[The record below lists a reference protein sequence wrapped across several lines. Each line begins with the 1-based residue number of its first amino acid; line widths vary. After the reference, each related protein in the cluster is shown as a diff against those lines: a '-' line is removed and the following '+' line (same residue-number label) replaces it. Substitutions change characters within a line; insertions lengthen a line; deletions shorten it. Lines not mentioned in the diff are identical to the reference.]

1 MSHDT
6 ILHRAIRPAV
16 RRLARTRVTPDHLTM
31 LRFATGLLAAAA
43 FVQGEELW
51 VDVGAGIFL
60 VSAFLDRADG
70 ELARQTRRFSRH
82 GHRYDLIADG
92 TAGIMAFVALG
103 LGATDGPL
111 GFLAAVLGLSAGV
124 GVAALFWQINVQ
136 ELGSLPQY
144 ANGSGRVLVDPDD
157 AMFTVPVLLWCF
169 GAEPVVVATGT
180 VPPVIALWKAL
191 SHRRRVALSVP
202 QRRSHTRAG

>member
-16 RRLARTRVTPDHLTM
+16 RRLARTRVTPNHLTM
-31 LRFATGLLAAAA
+31 LRFATGLLAAVA
-43 FVQGEELW
+43 FAQGEEFW

-70 ELARQTRRFSRH
+70 A
-82 GHRYDLIADG
+82 
-92 TAGIMAFVALG
+92 AGSMAFVALG

-111 GFLAAVLGLSAGV
+111 GFLAAILGLSAG
-124 GVAALFWQINVQ
+124 GGIAALFWQINVQ
-136 ELGSLPQY
+136 DLGFLPQY
-144 ANGSGRVLVDPDD
+144 VSGSGRVLVDPDD
-157 AMFTVPVLLWCF
+157 MMLTVPVLLWCF

-180 VPPVIALWKAL
+180 IPPVIAIWKAL
-191 SHRRRVALSVP
+191 SHRRRGAPSFL
-202 QRRSHTRAG
+202 QRRSDTRAG